1 MSDSLTIVLILKD
14 RVEFTR
20 RWMSY
25 MNSICCPYK
34 ILIADGGKDKSIEKD
49 LTNHNNYLNLNFE
62 YIRYPFDEAL
72 EDFWKKYHDV
82 MRRVKTKYVVQADND
97 DFFILDRVSELLKIL
112 EDNSNVVGA
121 KGSQVDFTVYD
132 YHSTKINNVKGSRYT
147 AISRSS
153 PSIEMDSSIERI
165 DFLCRNI
172 AQFDYYSNW
181 YCVFRTEA
189 VCEIWDRFITL
200 HINNPIVIEM
210 LMHIFILE
218 KGKIIVLNFPYY
230 LRQKGT
236 SQFGDHLITDNDF
249 LEKCI
254 VDGALSEFSISINT
268 YLNHYKEEERKE
280 IIKSIAHWLQ
290 YFIVNVNFNNNRY
303 HNSWIYRLSIM
314 IKETAFFGIF
324 IEKLYA
330 FFFNLRSNKIKR
342 KVIKIKAI
350 ENYLIK

>member
-132 YHSTKINNVKGSRYT
+132 YQAHPLKWTPQLKGLIFCVGILLNLTTTQIGTVFFVQRQYVKYGIDLLLYT
-147 AISRSS
+147 
-153 PSIEMDSSIERI
+153 SII
-165 DFLCRNI
+165 
-172 AQFDYYSNW
+172 Q
-181 YCVFRTEA
+181 
-189 VCEIWDRFITL
+189 
-200 HINNPIVIEM
+200 
-210 LMHIFILE
+210 
-218 KGKIIVLNFPYY
+218 
-230 LRQKGT
+230 
-236 SQFGDHLITDNDF
+236 
-249 LEKCI
+249 
-254 VDGALSEFSISINT
+254 
-268 YLNHYKEEERKE
+268 
-280 IIKSIAHWLQ
+280 
-290 YFIVNVNFNNNRY
+290 
-303 HNSWIYRLSIM
+303 
-314 IKETAFFGIF
+314 
-324 IEKLYA
+324 
-330 FFFNLRSNKIKR
+330 
-342 KVIKIKAI
+342 
-350 ENYLIK
+350 